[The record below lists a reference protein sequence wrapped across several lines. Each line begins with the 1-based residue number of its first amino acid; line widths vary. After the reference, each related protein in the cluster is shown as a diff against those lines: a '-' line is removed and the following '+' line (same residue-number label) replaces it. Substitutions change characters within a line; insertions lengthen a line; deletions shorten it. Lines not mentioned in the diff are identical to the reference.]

1 MLLLIRLISIVT
13 DDRRGAVQRR
23 KDLAPLLWRE
33 GSPLSSRFAPKD
45 PNKLKI
51 VYAASRLEDLAV
63 PPGNRL
69 EALKGDR
76 RGQWSIRVNDQWRI
90 CFAWDGTRTV
100 AIEVVDYH

>member
-1 MLLLIRLISIVT
+1 MVDEGRFRNEHALRLFYGERVRRYPT
-13 DDRRGAVQRR
+13 DLTQRTQ
-23 KDLAPLLWRE
+23 
-33 GSPLSSRFAPKD
+33 
-45 PNKLKI
+45 NKLKI

-76 RGQWSIRVNDQWRI
+76 KGQLSIRINDQWRI
-90 CFAWDGTRTV
+90 CFIWDGTKAT

>member
-1 MLLLIRLISIVT
+1 MIDENRFRDDDTIRLFYGERV
-13 DDRRGAVQRR
+13 RRYPAVLAQRTQ
-23 KDLAPLLWRE
+23 
-33 GSPLSSRFAPKD
+33 
-45 PNKLKI
+45 NKLKI

-76 RGQWSIRVNDQWRI
+76 RGQWSVRVNEQWRI
-90 CFAWDGTRTV
+90 CVVWDGTMTM

>member
-1 MLLLIRLISIVT
+1 MIDERRFSDGRTLRLFYGETV
-13 DDRRGAVQRR
+13 RRYPPDLVQRTQ
-23 KDLAPLLWRE
+23 
-33 GSPLSSRFAPKD
+33 
-45 PNKLKI
+45 NKLKI

-76 RGQWSIRVNDQWRI
+76 RGQWSIRVNDQWRV
-90 CFAWDGTRTV
+90 CFGWDGSKTV